1 VNEQS
6 PSDGTVG
13 KALSLLDKVAAYERP
28 VRFSELLAESDLPK
42 ATLYRLLQTLV
53 SQRMLTSDARS
64 QGYSLGPRLIRLAHA
79 AWRRASLAPVAR
91 QHLDALSA
99 LTGETIHLAQL
110 DNAQVLYVDKR
121 NATRPIP
128 MFSDAGKIGPAY
140 CTGIGK
146 AILAFLDETERE
158 RAIAQQSFYRH
169 TPHSLTDAQALRA
182 ELETVRVTG
191 IAHDREEHEP
201 QIICIA
207 TPILDAS
214 SRPLGGISVTSSTAR
229 TSLDAL
235 GRYRDDLRAT
245 AAAIARDFAVFS
257 LLDTGNRDRET
268 V

>member
-1 VNEQS
+1 MTEQT

-13 KALSLLDKVAAYERP
+13 KALSLLDRVAAYERP

-53 SQRMLTSDARS
+53 SQRMLRCDPKS
-64 QGYSLGPRLIRLAHA
+64 QGYMLGPRLIRLAHA

-91 QHLDALSA
+91 NHLDALSA

-146 AILAFLDETERE
+146 AILAFLDDAERE

-169 TPHSLTDAQALRA
+169 TPRTLTDARALRL
-182 ELETVRVTG
+182 ELETARVSG
-191 IAHDREEHEP
+191 FAYDREEHEP

-207 TPILDAS
+207 TPILDARK
-214 SRPLGGISVTSSTAR
+214 RPLGGVSITSSTSR

-245 AAAIARDFAVFS
+245 AAAIAHDFSVFS
-257 LLDTGNRDRET
+257 LLDTGHAERES

>member
-1 VNEQS
+1 MNEHT

-64 QGYSLGPRLIRLAHA
+64 QGYALGPRLIRLAHA

-91 QHLDALSA
+91 SHLDALSA
-99 LTGETIHLAQL
+99 LSGETIHLAQL

-146 AILAFLDETERE
+146 AILAFLDDDSRE

-169 TPHSLTDAQALRA
+169 TPQSLTDAVSLRR
-182 ELETVRVTG
+182 ELEAVRLSG
-191 IAHDREEHEP
+191 FAYDREEHES

-207 TPILDAS
+207 TPILDARG
-214 SRPLGGISVTSSTAR
+214 RPLGGVSITSSTTR

-235 GRYRDDLRAT
+235 GGFRDNLRAT
-245 AAAIARDFAVFS
+245 AAAIARDYAVFS
-257 LLDTGNRDRET
+257 LLDVGNEEGEIT
-268 V
+268 